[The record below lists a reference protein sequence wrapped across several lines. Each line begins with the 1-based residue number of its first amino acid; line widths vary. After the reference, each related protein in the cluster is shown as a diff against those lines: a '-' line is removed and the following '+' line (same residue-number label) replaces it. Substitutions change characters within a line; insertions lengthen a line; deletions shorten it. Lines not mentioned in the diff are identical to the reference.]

1 IDLLPRFPQETDAS
15 SANRSGGVRP
25 AVYQPIGGKSTQ
37 VTATGEGAEPSAVG
51 DGYDLNFENAPV
63 TTVAK
68 VILGDILGAGYIIDP
83 RVQGTVTLT
92 SGRPVPKDDIVY
104 VLENALRVSNVAL
117 IRDTNGYRLVPSN
130 EAVAGGR
137 TDMVTADGRPQPG
150 YGISVIPVRYV
161 SAQTLVKLLD
171 NFATKQGALRVDV
184 ARNMLLIQGSGAERR
199 TAVET
204 VLSFDTDW
212 MRHQTVGIFP
222 VRHST
227 PEALIAEIDKI
238 MDAGE
243 GGLSQSLVKMQP
255 IARMNAIL
263 VAASKPALLK
273 TAETWIRRLDNS
285 EISSTGVKVYRV
297 KYGEARNVA
306 AILNEMFGLGGPA
319 SSTSIE
325 STTNQIAPGGGLT
338 TLSSGGLAG
347 GGSSSMSPAERLT
360 GGPPPGRTLTV
371 DTPAAAALGARGQ
384 NAARNAGGAL
394 LTNVRITADVTNNSL
409 LIYANEESYRV
420 IQGALRQIDRPQMQV
435 AFDATIAEVTL

>member
-1 IDLLPRFPQETDAS
+1 MIVKVLCWCGATRPVVALALGAGLMVAGCNLLIPDNPQTRAPNILDQTQSIDLLPRFPQETDAS

-184 ARNMLLIQGSGAERR
+184 ARNMLLIQGSGPERR

-204 VLSFDTDW
+204 VLSFDT
-212 MRHQTVGIFP
+212 
-222 VRHST
+222 
-227 PEALIAEIDKI
+227 
-238 MDAGE
+238 
-243 GGLSQSLVKMQP
+243 
-255 IARMNAIL
+255 
-263 VAASKPALLK
+263 
-273 TAETWIRRLDNS
+273 
-285 EISSTGVKVYRV
+285 
-297 KYGEARNVA
+297 
-306 AILNEMFGLGGPA
+306 
-319 SSTSIE
+319 
-325 STTNQIAPGGGLT
+325 
-338 TLSSGGLAG
+338 
-347 GGSSSMSPAERLT
+347 
-360 GGPPPGRTLTV
+360 
-371 DTPAAAALGARGQ
+371 
-384 NAARNAGGAL
+384 
-394 LTNVRITADVTNNSL
+394 
-409 LIYANEESYRV
+409 
-420 IQGALRQIDRPQMQV
+420 
-435 AFDATIAEVTL
+435 